1 MEIATEHKIRPYA
14 RLLTMLGEQL
24 IKNERI
30 ALIELIKNCY
40 DADAEWVKITF
51 ENFGNNF
58 CKTDESKI
66 IIEDNGHGM
75 TYDIIVNHW
84 LNPATPEKLN
94 RKKQKAHTNRGRT
107 IQGEKGIGRFAMLKL
122 GQKITII
129 TRPLT
134 TNKEFVINYDFS
146 AFDSDFLTESGKE
159 KIIFLDDLNITVIE
173 REPIH
178 FLKKPILL
186 GTQKH
191 NMSTFGTRI
200 EITNIK
206 GEWSEKKINDVF
218 NDTMTLCSVSF
229 FNMGEDSLNDF
240 NVWFYRDDEY
250 LSYRKDYLEVLSNL
264 VSDRSVFRIENG
276 LFDSDTNIYSF
287 IINNS
292 PKRIPIYDPLI
303 SGLKIFKKEYEE
315 EPENL
320 RRKKFECGSFR
331 FTFYIF
337 DFSKDANIKF
347 LLDDKDKETIK
358 NHRIYLYRDGV
369 RVYPYGEPADD
380 WLQIDAYRGTIS
392 AGQFLS
398 NDQVVGRIDITNKGN
413 AKLKDKTNREGL
425 IEEGNALKDFTLL
438 IKTFLAYIR
447 THDYKQYR
455 SKLKD
460 QKVHDVFKTERVKS
474 NFDILRSIAGNNTKL
489 KELVDK
495 TEKEYDTEKEY
506 LIRRFEVVESLA
518 GVGLSVETSSH
529 DINSMMQNT
538 LVNLDY
544 LIQDFQS
551 GKSID
556 KEKTYEKLQLLRGML
571 GFIDAQLR
579 DIQLLFTSTK
589 QRKKTIR
596 VSDVLDKVER
606 IYQKQLTKSKIKV
619 EKKVIGSPL
628 VAKATDAILLQLF
641 INFFDNSIYWLDQV
655 DKTDKVILV
664 SLLGDKQQMIFSD
677 NGPGVREDDAPYIFD
692 SFYSG
697 KGEEGRGLGLYIARQ
712 LLERNDYSI
721 KLAETKFERKL
732 SGANFIIDFI
742 SGDDK

>member
-1 MEIATEHKIRPYA
+1 M
-14 RLLTMLGEQL
+14 
-24 IKNERI
+24 
-30 ALIELIKNCY
+30 
-40 DADAEWVKITF
+40 
-51 ENFGNNF
+51 
-58 CKTDESKI
+58 S
-66 IIEDNGHGM
+66 EDN
-75 TYDIIVNHW
+75 
-84 LNPATPEKLN
+84 
-94 RKKQKAHTNRGRT
+94 
-107 IQGEKGIGRFAMLKL
+107 
-122 GQKITII
+122 
-129 TRPLT
+129 
-134 TNKEFVINYDFS
+134 
-146 AFDSDFLTESGKE
+146 
-159 KIIFLDDLNITVIE
+159 
-173 REPIH
+173 
-178 FLKKPILL
+178 
-186 GTQKH
+186 
-191 NMSTFGTRI
+191 
-200 EITNIK
+200 
-206 GEWSEKKINDVF
+206 
-218 NDTMTLCSVSF
+218 
-229 FNMGEDSLNDF
+229 LNDF

-276 LFDSDTNIYSF
+276 LFDSNTNIYSF
-287 IINNS
+287 DINNN
-292 PKRIPIYDPLI
+292 PKKIPIYDPLI
-303 SGLKIFKKEYEE
+303 SGLKIFKKEYNEN
-315 EPENL
+315 PENL
-320 RRKKFECGSFR
+320 RKKRFECGSFK

-337 DFSKDANIKF
+337 DFSKDAKLKF

-398 NDQVVGRIDITNKGN
+398 NDQVVGRIDITHKANT
-413 AKLKDKTNREGL
+413 KLKDKTNREGL

-455 SKLKD
+455 SKLKH
-460 QKVHDVFKTERVKS
+460 QKVQDAVKTERVKS
-474 NFDILRSIAGNNTKL
+474 NFDRLRSIAGNNTKL
-489 KELVDK
+489 RELIDK
-495 TEKEYDTEKEY
+495 TEKEYDTEKKH
-506 LIRRFEVVESLA
+506 LIRRFEITENLA

-544 LIQDFQS
+544 LIKDFQS
-551 GKSID
+551 GKPID
-556 KEKTYEKLQLLRGML
+556 REKIYEKLQLLRGML

-589 QRKKTIR
+589 QRKKNIR
-596 VSDVLDKVER
+596 VSDILDKVER
-606 IYQKQLTKSKIKV
+606 IYEKQLIKSKIKS
-619 EKKVIGSPL
+619 EKNIIGSPL

-655 DKTDKVILV
+655 DKSDKTILV

-721 KLAETKFERKL
+721 KLAETKSEKKL
-732 SGANFIIDFI
+732 SGANFVVDFV

>member
-1 MEIATEHKIRPYA
+1 MEIATKHTIRPYA

-51 ENFGNNF
+51 ENFDNEFN
-58 CKTDESKI
+58 KTDESKI

-75 TYDIIVNHW
+75 THDIIINHW

-94 RKKQKAHTNRGRT
+94 RKKQKARTNKGRT

-129 TRPLT
+129 TRPPK
-134 TNKEFVINYDFS
+134 TNKEFVIDYDFS
-146 AFDSDFLTESGKE
+146 AFDSDFLKENGKE
-159 KIIFLDDLNITVIE
+159 KVIFLEDLNVTVTE

-178 FLKKPILL
+178 FVKKPIFL
-186 GTQKH
+186 GTQKL
-191 NMSTFGTRI
+191 NMSPFGTRI

-206 GEWSEKKINDVF
+206 GEWSNKKINNVF
-218 NDTMTLCSVSF
+218 DDTMTLCSVSF
-229 FNMGEDSLNDF
+229 FNMSEDNLNDF

-276 LFDSDTNIYSF
+276 LFDSETNIYSF
-287 IINNS
+287 NINNN

-303 SGLKIFKKEYEE
+303 SGLKIFKKESDEK
-315 EPENL
+315 PENL
-320 RRKKFECGSFR
+320 RRKRYECGSFK

-337 DFSKDANIKF
+337 DFSKDAKLKF
-347 LLDDKDKETIK
+347 RLDDKDKDTIK

-392 AGQFLS
+392 AGHFLS
-398 NDQVVGRIDITNKGN
+398 NDQVVGRIDITHKGN

-460 QKVHDVFKTERVKS
+460 QKAQDVFKTERVKS
-474 NFDILRSIAGNNTKL
+474 KFDSLRSVAGNNTKL
-489 KELVDK
+489 KELIDK
-495 TEKEYDTEKEY
+495 TEKEYDTEREY
-506 LIRRFEVVESLA
+506 LVRRFEVTESLA

-544 LIQDFQS
+544 LIKDFQS

-556 KEKTYEKLQLLRGML
+556 KEKIYEKLQLLRGML

-589 QRKKTIR
+589 QRKKNIR
-596 VSDVLDKVER
+596 VSDILDKVER
-606 IYQKQLTKSKIKV
+606 IYQKQLIKSKIKI
-619 EKKVIGSPL
+619 EKKIIGSPL

-655 DKTDKVILV
+655 DKSDKAILV

-721 KLAETKFERKL
+721 KLAETKSEKKL
-732 SGANFIIDFI
+732 SGANFVVNFV